1 MYWGTKDVFKL
12 FNSERFIF
20 MDPEDPEPAL
30 KRLERLN
37 SDPMAYKAAVEQ
49 PILAGGAKE
58 AFSPLQKALEA
69 ANLPVPFKNGPMS
82 RRE

>member
-58 AFSPLQKALEA
+58 AFFSLAKSIGGGQLARSIQKWAHVET
-69 ANLPVPFKNGPMS
+69 
-82 RRE
+82 